1 MKRLAKRSLLFEGEY
16 DYYDVVEKKK
26 RQRAEVPENIYQD
39 LICAPGHKSGFMLI
53 LALVIEMA
61 SREAI

>member
-1 MKRLAKRSLLFEGEY
+1 MKRLAKRSLLFKLIRLLRSCRK
-16 DYYDVVEKKK
+16 KKK

>member
-1 MKRLAKRSLLFEGEY
+1 M
-16 DYYDVVEKKK
+16 
-26 RQRAEVPENIYQD
+26 QRAEVPENIYQD